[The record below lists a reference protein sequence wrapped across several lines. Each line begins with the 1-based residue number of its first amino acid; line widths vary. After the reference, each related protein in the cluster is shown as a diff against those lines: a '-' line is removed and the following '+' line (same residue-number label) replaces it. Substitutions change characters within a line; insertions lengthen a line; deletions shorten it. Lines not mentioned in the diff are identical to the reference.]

1 MHTYMYVYSNSSGVR
16 EWKAVTIA
24 SVLLSV
30 CCVDH
35 GFECVTE
42 TDMTT
47 LLRYYYNVCYIV
59 HI

>member
-47 LLRYYYNVCYIV
+47 LLSYYYVI
-59 HI
+59 